1 MSRTGVHISAA
12 RNTHLTETERILSE
26 SVHQLLANSTDTP
39 GSGEKG
45 EMPLFKKKYW
55 YTPPLEIIG
64 GGNMSDTDT
73 IINPEYIA
81 ALLNNIGLPCTPAG
95 HTTGAQIATYHFNL
109 ISLKDYSKA
118 NRAVKALSAALQT
131 PCTLTPSDRAHIAI
145 QAARAAREL
154 VALRQTVQHLRP
166 DRTPTT
172 VALGLDDAGQPVI
185 VDIAKMPHML
195 IAGATGSG
203 KSVALNT
210 ILCSMLY
217 CATPTMTQFVMI
229 DPKQV
234 ELSIYAGLPH
244 LASPIITSAG
254 EAVKTLQSVNTAM
267 DRRYKTMARKGTKSG
282 AEAGYPNLVIVIDEL
297 ADLMLTSKK
306 AVEESIIR
314 IAQLGRAAGIHL
326 LVATQKPVVS
336 VVTGLIQGNI
346 PCKLAL
352 QTASTGDSVRI
363 LGHKGAE
370 TLLGKGDAWLKL
382 PDQVQEIRV
391 QCAYTSDQDI
401 AAIVNYWKH
410 DAKRRG

>member
-1 MSRTGVHISAA
+1 MFNR
-12 RNTHLTETERILSE
+12 
-26 SVHQLLANSTDTP
+26 
-39 GSGEKG
+39 
-45 EMPLFKKKYW
+45 KKYYW
-55 YTPPLEIIG
+55 HTPPLDILG
-64 GGNMSDTDT
+64 GGELSKPGT
-73 IINPEYIA
+73 ITNPEYIA
-81 ALLNNIGLPCTPAG
+81 QLLAQIGLPCTPAG
-95 HTTGAQIATYHFNL
+95 YTSGAQVTTYHYNL
-109 ISLKDYSKA
+109 IALKDHSKA
-118 NRAVKALSAALQT
+118 TRAVKALSAALRT
-131 PCTLTPSDRAHIAI
+131 PCTLTTSDRAHIAI
-145 QAARAAREL
+145 QAARADRET
-154 VALRQTVQHLRP
+154 VTLRQTVQHLRP

-172 VALGLDDAGQPVI
+172 AALGLDDAGQPVI

-217 CATPTMTQFVMI
+217 CAAPTMTQYIMI

-234 ELSIYAGLPH
+234 ELSAYAGLPH
-244 LASPIITSAG
+244 LAAPIITSAR
-254 EAVKTLQSVNTAM
+254 EAVKTLQSVNAAM
-267 DRRYKTMARKGTKSG
+267 DARYKAMARKRTKSG
-282 AEAGYPNLVIVIDEL
+282 AEAGYPNMIIVIDEL

-326 LVATQKPVVS
+326 LIATQKPVVS

-352 QTASTGDSVRI
+352 QTASTSDSVRI

-382 PDQVQEIRV
+382 PDQVQEIRL

-410 DAKRRG
+410 NAKRRG

>member
-1 MSRTGVHISAA
+1 MFR
-12 RNTHLTETERILSE
+12 RR
-26 SVHQLLANSTDTP
+26 
-39 GSGEKG
+39 
-45 EMPLFKKKYW
+45 KYYW
-55 YTPPLEIIG
+55 HTPPLDILG
-64 GGNMSDTDT
+64 GGELSKPGT
-73 IINPEYIA
+73 ITNPEYIA
-81 ALLNNIGLPCTPAG
+81 ALLDQVGLPCTPAG
-95 HTTGAQIATYHFNL
+95 HTSGAQITTYHYNL
-109 ISLKDYSKA
+109 IALKDHSKA
-118 NRAVKALSAALQT
+118 PRAVKALSAALHV
-131 PCTLTPSDRAHIAI
+131 PCSLIPSDRAHIAI
-145 QAARAAREL
+145 QAARAEREI
-154 VALRQTVQHLRP
+154 VALRQTVQHLKP

-172 VALGLDDAGQPVI
+172 ATLGLDDAGQPVI

-244 LASPIITSAG
+244 LASPIITSAQ
-254 EAVKTLQSVNTAM
+254 EAVNTLASVNAAM
-267 DRRYKTMARKGTKSG
+267 DQRYRAMARKRTKSG
-282 AEAGYPNLVIVIDEL
+282 TEAGYPNLVIVIDEL

-382 PDQVQEIRV
+382 PDRVQEIRL
-391 QCAYTSDQDI
+391 QCAYTSDNDI
-401 AAIVNYWKH
+401 SAIVQYWQH
-410 DAKRRG
+410 NALSRS

>member
-1 MSRTGVHISAA
+1 M
-12 RNTHLTETERILSE
+12 
-26 SVHQLLANSTDTP
+26 
-39 GSGEKG
+39 
-45 EMPLFKKKYW
+45 FKRRKYYW
-55 YTPPLEIIG
+55 HTPPLDILG
-64 GGNMSDTDT
+64 GGNSSAVGT
-73 IINPEYIA
+73 ITNPEYIA
-81 ALLNNIGLPCTPAG
+81 QTLAQIGLRCTPAE
-95 HTTGAQIATYHFNL
+95 HTSGAQITTYHYNL
-109 ISLKDYSKA
+109 IAIKDYNKA
-118 NRAVKALSAALQT
+118 TRAVKALSAALHV
-131 PCTLTPSDRAHIAI
+131 PCSLIPSDRAHFAV
-145 QAARAAREL
+145 Q
-154 VALRQTVQHLRP
+154 VAKTDRDTVTLRRVVGTLAP

-172 VALGLDDAGQPVI
+172 AALGLDDAGQPVI
-185 VDIAKMPHML
+185 IDIAKMPHML

-217 CATPTMTQFVMI
+217 CATPTMTQYIMI

-234 ELSIYAGLPH
+234 ELSAYAGLPH
-244 LASPIITSAG
+244 LATPIITSAQ
-254 EAVKTLQSVNTAM
+254 EAVKTLQSVNAAM
-267 DRRYKTMARKGTKSG
+267 DQRYRAMARKRTKSG
-282 AEAGYPNLVIVIDEL
+282 TEAGFPRMVIVIDEL

-326 LVATQKPVVS
+326 LIATQKPVVS

-352 QTASTGDSVRI
+352 QTASTSDSVRI

-370 TLLGKGDAWLKL
+370 SLLGRGDAWLKL
-382 PDQVQEIRV
+382 PDRVQERRI

-401 AAIVNYWKH
+401 AAIVNYWKY

>member
-1 MSRTGVHISAA
+1 MIFSR
-12 RNTHLTETERILSE
+12 R
-26 SVHQLLANSTDTP
+26 
-39 GSGEKG
+39 
-45 EMPLFKKKYW
+45 KYW

-64 GGNMSDTDT
+64 GGEPSQTGE
-73 IINPEYIA
+73 IIDPDYIA
-81 ALLNNIGLPCTPAG
+81 QLLAQIGLPCTPAG
-95 HTTGAQIATYHFNL
+95 HTSGAQITTYHYNL
-109 ISLKDYSKA
+109 MALKDHNKA
-118 NRAVKALSAALQT
+118 ARAVKALSAALRT
-131 PCTLTPSDRAHIAI
+131 PCTLTTSDRAHIAI

-154 VALRQTVQHLRP
+154 VTLRQTVQRLRP

-172 VALGLDDAGQPVI
+172 AALGLDDAGRPVI

-217 CATPTMTQFVMI
+217 CATPVMTQYIMI

-234 ELSIYAGLPH
+234 ELSAYAGLPH
-244 LASPIITSAG
+244 LATPIITSAQ
-254 EAVKTLQSVNTAM
+254 EAVNTLQSVNAAM
-267 DRRYKTMARKGTKSG
+267 DQRYRAMASKRTKSG
-282 AEAGYPNLVIVIDEL
+282 AEAGYPNMVIVIDEL

-326 LVATQKPVVS
+326 LIATQKPVVS

-370 TLLGKGDAWLKL
+370 SLLGRGDAWLKL
-382 PDQVQEIRV
+382 PDRVQETRI
-391 QCAYTSDQDI
+391 QCAYTSESDI
-401 AAIVNYWKH
+401 SAIVHYWQH

>member
-1 MSRTGVHISAA
+1 MFR
-12 RNTHLTETERILSE
+12 
-26 SVHQLLANSTDTP
+26 
-39 GSGEKG
+39 
-45 EMPLFKKKYW
+45 KKYW
-55 YTPPLEIIG
+55 YTPPLDILGGGKLSESGEII
-64 GGNMSDTDT
+64 DPD
-73 IINPEYIA
+73 YIA
-81 ALLNNIGLPCTPAG
+81 ALLDNIGLPCTPAG
-95 HTTGAQIATYHFNL
+95 HTSGAQIVTYHYNL
-109 ISLKDYSKA
+109 PYLRDYTKA
-118 NRAVKALSAALQT
+118 ARAVKALSAALRV
-131 PCTLTPSDRAHIAI
+131 PCSLIPSDRAHIAI

-154 VALRQTVQHLRP
+154 VTLRQTVSALTAN
-166 DRTPTT
+166 RTPTT
-172 VALGLDDAGQPVI
+172 ATLGTDASGKPVI

-217 CATPTMTQFVMI
+217 CAAPTMTQFVMI

-234 ELSIYAGLPH
+234 ELSAYAGLPH
-244 LASPIITSAG
+244 LAAPIITSAG
-254 EAVKTLQSVNTAM
+254 EAVKTLQSVNAAM
-267 DRRYKTMARKGTKSG
+267 DERYKAMARKRTKSG
-282 AEAGYPNLVIVIDEL
+282 AEAGYPNMVIVIDEL

-326 LVATQKPVVS
+326 LIATQKPVVS

-352 QTASTGDSVRI
+352 QTASTSDSVRI

-370 TLLGKGDAWLKL
+370 SLLGRGDALLKL
-382 PDQVQEIRV
+382 PDRVQEIRL

-401 AAIVNYWKH
+401 AAVVDYWRH

>member
-1 MSRTGVHISAA
+1 M
-12 RNTHLTETERILSE
+12 
-26 SVHQLLANSTDTP
+26 LL
-39 GSGEKG
+39 
-45 EMPLFKKKYW
+45 FRKKYW
-55 YTPPLEIIG
+55 HTPPLDILG
-64 GGNMSDTDT
+64 GGSLLTGGAITD
-73 IINPEYIA
+73 PAQIA
-81 ALLNNIGLPCTPAG
+81 ALLMQAGLSCTPEG
-95 HTTGAQIATYHFNL
+95 HTSGAQITTYHFNL

-131 PCTLTPSDRAHIAI
+131 PCTLTTSDRAHIAI
-145 QAARAAREL
+145 QAAREEREL
-154 VALRQTVQHLRP
+154 VALRQTVQHLTP

-172 VALGLDDAGQPVI
+172 AALGLDDAGQPVI
-185 VDIAKMPHML
+185 IDIAKMPHML

-217 CATPTMTQFVMI
+217 SATPTMTQYIMI

-244 LASPIITSAG
+244 LATPIITSAQ
-254 EAVKTLQSVNTAM
+254 EAVNTLQSVNAAM
-267 DRRYKTMARKGTKSG
+267 DARYKAMARKRTKSG
-282 AEAGYPNLVIVIDEL
+282 AEAGFPRMVVVIDEL

-326 LVATQKPVVS
+326 LIATQKPVVS

-352 QTASTGDSVRI
+352 QTASTSDSVRI

-370 TLLGKGDAWLKL
+370 SLLGRGDAWLKL
-382 PDQVQEIRV
+382 PDRVQEIRL
-391 QCAYTSDQDI
+391 QCAYTSESDI

-410 DAKRRG
+410 NAKRRG

>member
-1 MSRTGVHISAA
+1 MSEQS
-12 RNTHLTETERILSE
+12 EILCPD
-26 SVHQLLANSTDTP
+26 N
-39 GSGEKG
+39 
-45 EMPLFKKKYW
+45 
-55 YTPPLEIIG
+55 
-64 GGNMSDTDT
+64 
-73 IINPEYIA
+73 IA
-81 ALLNNIGLPCTPAG
+81 QVLGQAGLPCTPAG
-95 HTTGAQIATYHFNL
+95 HTSGAQITTYHYNL
-109 ISLKDYSKA
+109 IALKDHSKA
-118 NRAVKALSAALQT
+118 PRAVKALSAALRT
-131 PCTLTPSDRAHIAI
+131 PCTLTPSDRAHIAV
-145 QAARAAREL
+145 QVARAERKM
-154 VALRQTVQHLRP
+154 VTLRDTVQYMAA

-172 VALGLDDAGQPVI
+172 AALGLDDAGRPVI

-217 CATPTMTQFVMI
+217 CATPVMTQFVMI

-234 ELSIYAGLPH
+234 ELSAYAGLPH
-244 LASPIITSAG
+244 LAAPIVTSAG
-254 EAVKTLQSVNTAM
+254 EAISTLQSINVAM
-267 DRRYKTMARKGTKSG
+267 DKRYRAMAKKRTKSG
-282 AEAGYPNLVIVIDEL
+282 AEAGYPRMVIVIDEL
-297 ADLMLTSKK
+297 ADLMLVSKK

-326 LVATQKPVVS
+326 IVATQKPVVS

-391 QCAYTSDQDI
+391 QCAYTSERDI
-401 AAIVNYWKH
+401 AAVVDYWRH